1 MWRRDI
7 DRLHKCVTEII
18 KTMKTLKNY
27 LIVLLGALVLCSCS
41 TDKTMIA
48 KGVNLNKYEYASIV
62 KGQTIHG
69 TETDIEIEPGIYDA
83 IEATRL
89 QMVGERRIEDLTKQE
104 KEKLVLV
111 KYAATSIESKS
122 TLSVSFED
130 YMTGKTVASC
140 RSSNS
145 FALTR
150 QRDVDRAIRK
160 LAKRINNIWGR

>member
-1 MWRRDI
+1 
-7 DRLHKCVTEII
+7 
-18 KTMKTLKNY
+18 MKTLKTY
-27 LIVLLGALVLCSCS
+27 LIVLLGALVLSSCS

-48 KGVNLNKYEYASIV
+48 KGVDLKKYEYASIV

-83 IEATRL
+83 LEATRL
-89 QMVGERRIEDLTKQE
+89 KMIGDHRLNDITEEQ
-104 KEKLVLV
+104 KEKLILV
-111 KYAATSIESKS
+111 KYAATSSEEKS

-140 RSSNS
+140 RSSNR

-150 QRDVDRAIRK
+150 QKDVDRAIKK
-160 LAKRINNIWGR
+160 LATRIEKIWK

>member
-1 MWRRDI
+1 
-7 DRLHKCVTEII
+7 
-18 KTMKTLKNY
+18 MKNLTTY
-27 LIVLLGALVLCSCS
+27 LIILLSVFVLSSCS

-83 IEATRL
+83 IESTRL
-89 QMVGERRIEDLTKQE
+89 KMVGERRVNDLTTEQ
-104 KEKLVLV
+104 KERIVLV
-111 KYAATSIESKS
+111 KYAATSSEAKS

-150 QRDVDRAIRK
+150 QRDVDKAIKK
-160 LAKRINNIWGR
+160 LSNRIKKIWGR

>member
-1 MWRRDI
+1 
-7 DRLHKCVTEII
+7 
-18 KTMKTLKNY
+18 MKTLKKF

-150 QRDVDRAIRK
+150 QKDVDRAIRK

>member
-1 MWRRDI
+1 
-7 DRLHKCVTEII
+7 
-18 KTMKTLKNY
+18 MKTLKKF

>member
-1 MWRRDI
+1 M
-7 DRLHKCVTEII
+7 
-18 KTMKTLKNY
+18 KTMKKILF
-27 LIVLLGALVLCSCS
+27 VLLTAMVFTSCS

-69 TETDIEIEPGIYDA
+69 TETDIEIEPGIYEA
-83 IEATRL
+83 IESTRL
-89 QMVGERRIEDLTKQE
+89 KMVGERRVNDLTTEQ
-104 KEKLVLV
+104 KEKIVLV
-111 KYAATSIESKS
+111 KYAATSDEGKS

-150 QRDVDRAIRK
+150 QRDVDRAINK
-160 LAKRINNIWGR
+160 LAKRIKSIWR

>member
-1 MWRRDI
+1 
-7 DRLHKCVTEII
+7 
-18 KTMKTLKNY
+18 MKTLKNY

>member
-1 MWRRDI
+1 
-7 DRLHKCVTEII
+7 
-18 KTMKTLKNY
+18 MKNNLKIC
-27 LIVLLGALVLCSCS
+27 LIVLVSAIALSSCS

-83 IEATRL
+83 IESTRL
-89 QMVGERRIEDLTKQE
+89 QMVGDRRIDDLTRQE

-111 KYAATSIESKS
+111 KYAATSSEQKS

-140 RSSNS
+140 RASNRS
-145 FALTR
+145 AFTR
-150 QRDVDRAIRK
+150 QRDVDNAIKKLTSRIHSIWRK
-160 LAKRINNIWGR
+160 

>member
-1 MWRRDI
+1 
-7 DRLHKCVTEII
+7 
-18 KTMKTLKNY
+18 MKNLKNY
-27 LIVLLGALVLCSCS
+27 LIILLGIFALSSCS

-140 RSSNS
+140 CSSNS

-150 QRDVDRAIRK
+150 QKDVDRAIRK

>member
-1 MWRRDI
+1 
-7 DRLHKCVTEII
+7 
-18 KTMKTLKNY
+18 MKTNLKTY
-27 LIVLLGALVLCSCS
+27 LIILLGCFIFSSCS

-69 TETDIEIEPGIYDA
+69 TETDIEIEPGIYEA
-83 IEATRL
+83 IESTRL
-89 QMVGERRIEDLTKQE
+89 KMVGERRVNDLTTEE
-104 KEKLVLV
+104 KEKIVLV
-111 KYAATSIESKS
+111 KYAATSNEKESV
-122 TLSVSFED
+122 LSVSFED

-150 QRDVDRAIRK
+150 QRDVDRAINK
-160 LAKRINNIWGR
+160 LAKRIRSIWK

>member
-1 MWRRDI
+1 
-7 DRLHKCVTEII
+7 
-18 KTMKTLKNY
+18 MKINLKSY
-27 LIVLLGALVLCSCS
+27 LIVLLGAFVLSSCS

-69 TETDIEIEPGIYDA
+69 TETDIEIEPGIYEA
-83 IEATRL
+83 IESTRL
-89 QMVGERRIEDLTKQE
+89 KMVGERRVNDLTTEE
-104 KEKLVLV
+104 KEKIVLV
-111 KYAATSIESKS
+111 KYAATSNEATS

-140 RSSNS
+140 RSSNRY
-145 FALTR
+145 ALTR

-160 LAKRINNIWGR
+160 IGGRIKSIWR

>member
-1 MWRRDI
+1 MK
-7 DRLHKCVTEII
+7 RL
-18 KTMKTLKNY
+18 KTY
-27 LIVLLGALVLCSCS
+27 LIVLLGALVLSSCS

-69 TETDIEIEPGIYDA
+69 TETDIEIEPGIYEA
-83 IEATRL
+83 IESTRL
-89 QMVGERRIEDLTKQE
+89 KMVGERRVNDLTQE
-104 KEKLVLV
+104 QKETLILV
-111 KYAATSIESKS
+111 KYAATSSEEKS

-140 RSSNS
+140 RSSNR

-150 QRDVDRAIRK
+150 QKDVDRAINK
-160 LAKRINNIWGR
+160 LAKRIKGIWK